1 MSYNESLIIRQSIPQ
16 KNPAPK
22 QTEATNTS
30 EPHTPSVYLRL
41 KTIFTE
47 FLRTFSFFASNAEKK
62 EEKPPFAKAQQLTI
76 ATPKKPA
83 IPQITFPL
91 SLTVLFTQLLS
102 IPRISQFFGLA
113 QAPLAKK
120 SPTPKRITTVPLKTK
135 EPTDATQTPSLKPVP
150 LTGFINTD
158 SNGWETSLMQMII
171 NTPSLLDAYLI
182 IGNHYQ
188 DKEMGQKLLEA
199 YDAYTRSLET
209 RTPVDAIH
217 SRHVREFFNHLRAP
231 SNPNEALNLLLKKYR
246 EVLKERKISDPAM
259 PTFAYSSTIQ
269 STYAPSGNPPSRKK
283 IWKNYPSASDLNPQS
298 RESKSSHITLNFLAQ
313 NENSFLSMLSS
324 HFSYHAPLN
333 CAQTEYLLPNG
344 KVQKFQKTGEQQ
356 KIQTPPPE
364 LILTL
369 PRLRADGIKINNT
382 VDVPLEFKLP
392 KEISPN
398 NDPTYELTSFVVH
411 TGVFS
416 TTGGYVTYRKT
427 EDQWF
432 LCNNENIEAV
442 SIEQVKDALK
452 SSYIHH
458 YKNT

>member
-1 MSYNESLIIRQSIPQ
+1 MSYNEALIIRQFIPQ

-22 QTEATNTS
+22 QTEETNTS

-76 ATPKKPA
+76 A
-83 IPQITFPL
+83 PL
-91 SLTVLFTQLLS
+91 SPTALVTQFLNIS
-102 IPRISQFFGLA
+102 RIFQFFQFLGLT
-113 QAPLAKK
+113 QKP
-120 SPTPKRITTVPLKTK
+120 PTKTPQSHKRITPNPSKT
-135 EPTDATQTPSLKPVP
+135 EVSNDATPVLKPVP
-150 LTGFINTD
+150 LTGFINNRT
-158 SNGWETSLMQMII
+158 NGWETALMQMII
-171 NTPSLLDAYLI
+171 NTPSLLQAYLT

-188 DKEMGQKLLEA
+188 DKEMGRKLLAA
-199 YDAYTRSLET
+199 YDAYTQSLET
-209 RTPVDAIH
+209 NPRTPVDAIH
-217 SRHVREFFNHLRAP
+217 SKHVCEFFAT

-246 EVLKERKISDPAM
+246 EILNKMGLSGPSI
-259 PTFAYSSTIQ
+259 PTFTYSSTIQ
-269 STYAPSGNPPSRKK
+269 QPSKEN
-283 IWKNYPSASDLNPQS
+283 
-298 RESKSSHITLNFLAQ
+298 ESKSSHITLYPLPQ
-313 NENSFLSMLSS
+313 NENKFLSMLSS
-324 HFSYHAPLN
+324 HFPR
-333 CAQTEYLLPNG
+333 E
-344 KVQKFQKTGEQQ
+344 E
-356 KIQTPPPE
+356 QTPPPE
-364 LILTL
+364 LIITL
-369 PRLRADGIKINNT
+369 QRLPTNGTKINNP

-411 TGVFS
+411 TGAFS